1 MSENKKNFSEELKRF
16 FSKENFLILK
26 EKMNFIHWI
35 VFILL
40 IIGTTNILVNKNVFQ
55 AEIKP
60 VQVEKVFKS
69 NIPQQSIVI
78 LGDEIKK
85 DKTTGFQYLFS
96 IFDLNEINQP
106 KSKTIFRDGIKR
118 YVSVYEIE
126 GGLDTYLKV
135 KSVIENYIEIK
146 NTKGSI
152 FEANNLGVYS
162 FYYNDE
168 KKGTVYLVAL
178 IGGQV
183 FGFEYNKGIHEEMK
197 IFTKSIAENLF

>member
-40 IIGTTNILVNKNVFQ
+40 IIWTTNILVNKNVFQ

-78 LGDEIKK
+78 LWDEIKK
-85 DKTTGFQYLFS
+85 DKTTWFQYLFS

-106 KSKTIFRDGIKR
+106 KSKTIFRDWIKR

-146 NTKGSI
+146 NTKWSI
-152 FEANNLGVYS
+152 FEANNLWVYS

-168 KKGTVYLVAL
+168 KKWTVYLVAL
-178 IGGQV
+178 IWWQV
-183 FGFEYNKGIHEEMK
+183 FWFEYNKWIHEEMK